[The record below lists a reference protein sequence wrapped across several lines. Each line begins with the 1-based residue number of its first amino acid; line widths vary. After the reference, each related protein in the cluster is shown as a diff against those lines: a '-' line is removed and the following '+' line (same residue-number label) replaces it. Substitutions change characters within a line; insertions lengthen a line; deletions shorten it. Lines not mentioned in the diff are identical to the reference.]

1 MSRNLFTVG
10 YQGTKIESFIA
21 QLKNHA
27 INCLI
32 DVREVPLSRKP
43 GFSKA
48 SLAGHLTS
56 NNIRYIHLKEL
67 GSPKPAREKLKLDN
81 DYEAFFVRMENHLSD
96 KQDAIE
102 NAYFYVTNNT
112 CCLMCYERLADSCH
126 RKVVANKI
134 KEWDGNGLKVIH
146 I

>member
-1 MSRNLFTVG
+1 MTRKLFTVG
-10 YQGTKIESFIA
+10 YQGTEIDSFIA
-21 QLKNHA
+21 HIKKHA

-48 SLAGHLTS
+48 SLVGHLES
-56 NNIRYIHLKEL
+56 NDIRYIHLKEL
-67 GSPKPAREKLKLDN
+67 GSPKILREKLKIDN
-81 DYEAFFVRMENHLSD
+81 DYETFFLRMEEHLAD

-102 NAYFYVTNNT
+102 NAYSYATNNT
-112 CCLMCYERLADSCH
+112 CCLMCYEHLADNCH
-126 RKVVANKI
+126 RKVVADKI
-134 KEWDGNGLKVIH
+134 KEWDGNGLKIRH

>member
-1 MSRNLFTVG
+1 MARNLFTVG
-10 YQGTKIESFIA
+10 YQGTRIDSFIA
-21 QLKNHA
+21 QIKKHE

-32 DVREVPLSRKP
+32 DVREIPLSRKP
-43 GFSKA
+43 GFSKT
-48 SLAGHLTS
+48 SLSGHLAN

-67 GSPKPAREKLKLDN
+67 GSPKSLRENLKIDN
-81 DYEAFFVRMENHLSD
+81 DYATFFAGMEEHLLD

-102 NAYFYVTNNT
+102 NAYFFITNNT
-112 CCLMCYERLADSCH
+112 CCLMCYERLADNCH

-134 KEWDGNGLKVIH
+134 KEWNGNGLKIKH